1 MELRKEAKYPTKKT
15 TELSKSSKSKFGRK
29 CYFAAVQKGHMIE
42 QVINKGINVSVK
54 KFTKQLT
61 QRKRVVDSL
70 IYRKD

>member
-1 MELRKEAKYPTKKT
+1 MELRKEAKYPTKKI
-15 TELSKSSKSKFGRK
+15 TELCKSN
-29 CYFAAVQKGHMIE
+29 FAPPTCSCVAEQKGHMIE
-42 QVINKGINVSVK
+42 QVINVSVE